1 MTVLEVLQSSTSYFK
16 KRKIDNPRLNAEHLL
31 EHVLGRK
38 RIELYLEFG
47 LIQSLQVA
55 GAMHPQL
62 TILAEA
68 FQTTV

>member
-1 MTVLEVLQSSTSYFK
+1 M
-16 KRKIDNPRLNAEHLL
+16 DNSRLNAEHLL